1 MFVVLVKFLSDSFKL
16 IYKQNK
22 NKKLNSEKAWLVS
35 SFIVIICQLN
45 DITYFD
51 GKIALLIWILLTG
64 LKSILNENHKKVY
77 INE

>member
-35 SFIVIICQLN
+35 SFIVIFCQLN

-64 LKSILNENHKKVY
+64 LKSILNENDKKIY
-77 INE
+77 ING